1 MDYTIITKHS
11 EIIKLL
17 KVFQDKKSG
26 KVVESRNI
34 LRDSFYFLRRKD
46 MLLVLKAFLYGS
58 KADMD
63 WVSLRM
69 QKLWFPELMPLLKK
83 RWLSVQ
89 AKEVALFIIHNTSR
103 DYVLSQKHLLIKTLG
118 YYQYLVETAP
128 WGEDKIVSPS
138 LNLPDYALSRAEY
151 CRACFLYGIPID
163 KNEIVKF
170 LFQNIYEF
178 LGYKDCPDWGRPY
191 SQPLNISVIRA
202 LDWRKE
208 FSPVL
213 YLDFLLKRANVELI
227 IQTMRDL
234 NMKKEM
240 EILWE
245 WKEKMIDSL
254 QCYSSFEDI
263 ECFCKYIV
271 IKVRENFPPQF
282 SYMLLKREKAPTDGN
297 KQKE

>member
-11 EIIKLL
+11 EIITLL

-26 KVVESRNI
+26 KVIESRNI

-46 MLLVLKAFLYGS
+46 MLLVLKAFLNGS
-58 KADMD
+58 KTDMD

-69 QKLWFPELMPLLKK
+69 Q
-83 RWLSVQ
+83 
-89 AKEVALFIIHNTSR
+89 
-103 DYVLSQKHLLIKTLG
+103 
-118 YYQYLVETAP
+118 
-128 WGEDKIVSPS
+128 
-138 LNLPDYALSRAEY
+138 
-151 CRACFLYGIPID
+151 
-163 KNEIVKF
+163 
-170 LFQNIYEF
+170 
-178 LGYKDCPDWGRPY
+178 RP
-191 SQPLNISVIRA
+191 
-202 LDWRKE
+202 DWRKE

-245 WKEKMIDSL
+245 WKEKMIDSF

-271 IKVRENFPPQF
+271 TKVRENFPPQF
-282 SYMLLKREKAPTDGN
+282 SYMLPKREKAATDGN
-297 KQKE
+297 QQKE

>member
-11 EIIKLL
+11 ETIKLL
-17 KVFQDKKSG
+17 KVFLDKKSG
-26 KVVESRNI
+26 KVIESRKI

-46 MLLVLKAFLYGS
+46 RLLVLKAFLSGS

-63 WVSLRM
+63 WGALRM
-69 QKLWFPELMPLLKK
+69 QKLWFPELMPFLKK

-118 YYQYLVETAP
+118 YYQYLVETVP
-128 WGEDKIVSPS
+128 WGEDEIVSPS
-138 LNLPDYALSRAEY
+138 LNIPDYALSKAEY
-151 CRACFLYGIPID
+151 YRVCFLYGIPID
-163 KNEIVKF
+163 KNEILKSF
-170 LFQNIYEF
+170 FQNIIES
-178 LGYKDCPDWGRPY
+178 LGYEDSPDWGRCY
-191 SQPLNISVIRA
+191 SQPHDINMAWVQ
-202 LDWRKE
+202 DWRKE

-213 YLDFLLKRANVELI
+213 YLDFLFKRANVELI

-240 EILWE
+240 EIFWE

-282 SYMLLKREKAPTDGN
+282 SYMLPKREEAPTDGN